1 MKFKQTYY
9 LIQNFLLNG
18 IYSYALFGLYALT
31 ISPLVTRLFDYNQ
44 KNYFIAIFGFFIWV
58 AEFFALYFK
67 LKMIRI
73 RAELKRIAYKK
84 ETGIDLKP
92 STGAFVFLQFFFRL
106 LFRAAIIMVCMTALG
121 FNCNEKKMDVMA
133 ELVLLICFALDMF
146 GFFFIYANTNFNY
159 DKNNNTEEQL
169 ENETWNNKNLG
180 YSESEKYFR
189 LEVFSD
195 LILQIYAIMLFTA
208 FWKYI
213 NEYAIEMISKSLNN
227 HKDSDVGLTVFFMLF
242 AELMI
247 GLMPIRIA
255 YWIEDSLNSYSKQ
268 DKNLMRLNFIIV
280 GFFACLP
287 TITKYVGVAFIKKDI
302 QLSSVGGYIGS
313 VVCFISL
320 FLLQYLFR
328 GKRNNQKA

>member
-31 ISPLVTRLFDYNQ
+31 ISPLVTRLFDYNE
-44 KNYFIAIFGFFIWV
+44 KNYFIAIFGFLIWV

-73 RAELKRIAYKK
+73 RAELKRITYKK
-84 ETGIDLKP
+84 ETGIDIKP
-92 STGAFVFLQFFFRL
+92 STGAFVFFQFFFRL
-106 LFRAAIIMVCMTALG
+106 LFRSAIIMVCMTALG
-121 FNCNEKKMDVMA
+121 FNCNEKKMDGLA
-133 ELVLLICFALDMF
+133 ELVLIFCFTLDMI
-146 GFFFIYANTNFNY
+146 GFFYIYANTNFY
-159 DKNNNTEEQL
+159 SDEINNTEEQL
-169 ENETWNNKNLG
+169 EDETWNNENLG
-180 YSESEKYFR
+180 FAESEKYFR

-213 NEYAIEMISKSLNN
+213 NQYAIEMIDESFNN
-227 HKDSDVGLTVFFMLF
+227 TEDGGVGLTIFFMLF

-255 YWIEDSLNSYSKQ
+255 YWIEDSLNSFSKQ

-287 TITKYVGVAFIKKDI
+287 TIVKYLGVSFFSKDI

-313 VVCFISL
+313 AVCFVAL

-328 GKRNNQKA
+328 NKKLS